1 MSRARKR
8 AKDAPTFVAAIPLR
22 VTPTQAK
29 EVAGRFECARLL
41 YNACLRVALDRAQ
54 AMRADPRW
62 EQAKA
67 MPQVVAGRPNPARAS
82 AFRQLRAR
90 HGFTEWALASAA
102 SGFRVGWLREKVFA
116 QEAQVLGARAFDAAN
131 RWMLGQRGRPRFKG
145 KGRGL
150 HSLACKDRNGAL
162 RIAAD
167 GSGLQWGTGLVLPFV
182 FDERNPYQWW
192 AAWHI
197 AEGRLRSCRIVRTRL
212 RGRWVYV
219 AQLVLDGRPLSRY
232 QVSEGLAGLDVG
244 PSAIAV
250 VTDQGAWKEAF
261 CAELDDKARQRR
273 RLQRRLDRQHRAGS
287 PTCFDQQG
295 RHQQGGCNWRFR
307 SRQAERTATA
317 IAELHRRLA
326 EHRKSLHGNL
336 ANRIL
341 GRGRIIHTEKLSYRA
356 MQRRFGRSVGRRAPG
371 MFITIL
377 SRKAVSAGGMVALI
391 DTRTTRL
398 SQACVC
404 GAVAKKPLSQRTHR
418 CGCGAEA
425 DRDVFSA
432 FLVRHVDP
440 TAHPHLLDVGSAA
453 VAFPVLQ
460 DSGAG
465 RRRAVFNRRVPQAQP
480 VGYGATRQSR
490 SAASPQSAADAPAG
504 ERQREPGIARLQ
516 AVGGCQ
522 EHAAALASASRS
534 RQAVGA
540 MGGGLG
546 PQRPGDRDQAALRAG
561 ERARLGQQL
570 HPDGGR
576 HGEHDGEHPEVA
588 GEPRGARV
596 ALRDRQRQRQR
607 RQPAGRAGQRGG
619 RQRPG
624 DAQQPA
630 GQQRDQQDGRQREDQ
645 LPPEQ
650 RVHAGPPSTASI
662 GSARPPETA
671 RSMGQPGR
679 DGPASHRREEGAT
692 VALLRLA
699 AAGVAAA
706 VAAQAGPAL
715 TAQPA
720 ERRPTPRLAG
730 PLAELLAA
738 RGLVA
743 GPLGEHGLAH
753 WWTLPADPT
762 GWGKGG

>member
-8 AKDAPTFVAAIPLR
+8 AKDAPTFVAAILLR

-41 YNACLRVALDRAQ
+41 YNACLRAALDRAV

-82 AFRQLRAR
+82 AFQQLRAR

-150 HSLACKDRNGAL
+150 HSLAGKDRNGAL

-167 GSGLQWGTGLVLPFV
+167 GGGLQWGTGLVLPFV

-192 AAWHI
+192 AAWHV
-197 AEGRLRSCRIVRTRL
+197 AEGRLRSCRIVRTRI

-219 AQLVLDGRPLSRY
+219 AQLVLDGKPLQRY
-232 QVSEGLAGLDVG
+232 QVSEGVVGLDVG

-250 VTDQGAWKEAF
+250 VTDQGAWKETF
-261 CAELDDKARQRR
+261 CAELDDKARQLR

-295 RHQQGGCNWRFR
+295 RHQQGGCVWRSR
-307 SRQAERTATA
+307 SRQAERTRTA

-341 GRGRIIHTEKLSYRA
+341 GQGAAIHTEKLSYRA
-356 MQRRFGRSVGRRAPG
+356 FQRCFGRSVGRRAPG
-371 MFITIL
+371 LFITTL
-377 SRKAVSAGGMVALI
+377 SRKAASAGGQVALI

-404 GAVAKKPLSQRTHR
+404 GAVARKPLSQRTHR
-418 CGCGAEA
+418 CGCGVEA

-432 FLVRHVDP
+432 FLIRHVDP
-440 TAHPHLLDVGSAA
+440 TVHPHLLDVGSAA
-453 VAFPVLQ
+453 GAFPGLQ

-480 VGYGATRQSR
+480 GGYGATRQSR
-490 SAASPQSAADAPAG
+490 SAASPQSAADVPAG
-504 ERQREPGIARLQ
+504 GE
-516 AVGGCQ
+516 
-522 EHAAALASASRS
+522 AA
-534 RQAVGA
+534 
-540 MGGGLG
+540 
-546 PQRPGDRDQAALRAG
+546 
-561 ERARLGQQL
+561 
-570 HPDGGR
+570 
-576 HGEHDGEHPEVA
+576 
-588 GEPRGARV
+588 
-596 ALRDRQRQRQR
+596 
-607 RQPAGRAGQRGG
+607 
-619 RQRPG
+619 
-624 DAQQPA
+624 
-630 GQQRDQQDGRQREDQ
+630 
-645 LPPEQ
+645 
-650 RVHAGPPSTASI
+650 
-662 GSARPPETA
+662 
-671 RSMGQPGR
+671 
-679 DGPASHRREEGAT
+679 
-692 VALLRLA
+692 
-699 AAGVAAA
+699 
-706 VAAQAGPAL
+706 
-715 TAQPA
+715 
-720 ERRPTPRLAG
+720 
-730 PLAELLAA
+730 
-738 RGLVA
+738 
-743 GPLGEHGLAH
+743 
-753 WWTLPADPT
+753 
-762 GWGKGG
+762 